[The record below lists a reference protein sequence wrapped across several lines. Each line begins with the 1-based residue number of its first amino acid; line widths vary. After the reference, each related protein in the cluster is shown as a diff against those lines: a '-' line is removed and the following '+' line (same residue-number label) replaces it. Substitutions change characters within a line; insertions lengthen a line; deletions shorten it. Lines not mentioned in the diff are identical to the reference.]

1 MTFSIHQVNTSKDL
15 KRFIKFPMK
24 LYKGHSSYVPPIISF
39 EQSTLRKDKNPA
51 FEHAIAEYWVVKDA
65 NQEIVG
71 RIAGIILDEEKEEKQ
86 YARFGWI
93 DFIDNTEV
101 FHLLIHTVEQWA
113 LKHGCTQLHGPLG
126 FTDLDFEGTLIE
138 GFDQLATQATIYN
151 APYYQSHFEKYGFA
165 KACDWVEFLTNYD
178 LPDKYS
184 KATKLIEQR
193 YKLRRIE
200 LKNKKQLL
208 QYTDQIFELL
218 NSTYA
223 DLYGYYP
230 LTKAQ
235 INYYT
240 NLYFDFVVKDFVNII
255 VNEENQVVAFSLCVP
270 SLSSA
275 FQKAKGSLYPFGF
288 IHVLKA
294 FYRPESIDFFL
305 ICAQKELQNKG
316 LPALLLYYAGEA
328 LKKHKIRK
336 VHTGPMLTNNTSM
349 LNLIEQF
356 RKITKGYQQVTR
368 RCFIKE
374 I

>member
-24 LYKGHSSYVPPIISF
+24 LYREHSSYVPPIISF

-65 NQEIVG
+65 NHEIVG
-71 RIAGIILDEEKEEKQ
+71 RIAGIILDQEKDEKQ
-86 YARFGWI
+86 HARFGWI
-93 DFIDNTEV
+93 DFIDNAEV
-101 FHLLIHTVEQWA
+101 FNLLIHTVEQWA
-113 LKHGCTQLHGPLG
+113 FKHGCTQLHGPLG

-151 APYYQSHFEKYGFA
+151 APYYQTHFEKYGFT
-165 KACDWVEFLTNYD
+165 KACDWVEYLGNYK
-178 LPDKYS
+178 LPDKYHRA
-184 KATKLIEQR
+184 KKLIEQR
-193 YKLRRIE
+193 YGLTRVE
-200 LKNKKQLL
+200 VKNKKQLL
-208 QYTDQIFELL
+208 HYSDQIFKLL

-230 LTKAQ
+230 LTDTQ
-235 INYYT
+235 INYFT
-240 NLYFDFVVKDFVNII
+240 NLYFDFVAKDFINII
-255 VNEENQVVAFSLCVP
+255 VDQENQVVAFSLCVP

-294 FYRPESIDFFL
+294 FYKPEAIDFFL
-305 ICAQKELQNKG
+305 ICTQKELQQKG
-316 LPALLLYYAGEA
+316 IPALLFYYTGEA
-328 LKKHKIRK
+328 LKKHNVQKI
-336 VHTGPMLTNNTSM
+336 HTGPMLEDNASM

-356 RKITKGYQQVTR
+356 RKISNTQRVIR